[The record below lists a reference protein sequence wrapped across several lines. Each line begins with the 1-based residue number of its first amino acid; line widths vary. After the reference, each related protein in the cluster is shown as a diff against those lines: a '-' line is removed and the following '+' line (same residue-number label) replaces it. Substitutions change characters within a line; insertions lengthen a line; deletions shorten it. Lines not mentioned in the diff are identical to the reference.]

1 MGKSFKDR
9 RTRSE
14 GNWRNKSTKKV
25 NKKWQNTEVKPSRLN
40 SKYEDEDNANS
51 Y

>member
-9 RTRSE
+9 RSRSE

-25 NKKWQNTEVKPSRLN
+25 NKKWQNTEVKPSRPN